1 MIWNQRKQNVWL
13 WFELLLIS
21 VVLWFIVDYMYVMG
35 RTYTAPLGF
44 DIEHTYLLTLGELSD
59 VSSDYI
65 PKESRAEGDTDG
77 ALVIELMER
86 MRAYPGVEAVSCSD
100 VGIPYTAGS
109 RNLGFKLDTLHF
121 GSRWLR
127 VSPDYFKV
135 FNIEGEGFTS
145 EQLTTLL
152 RNAGKDGFVA
162 SVDIARDADG
172 FKLAVGQELTSG
184 FMKDFSSRL
193 VGISGSIRRCEY
205 DRAEPVLF
213 IPLTDKMLIGD
224 YYEGAMNNLEICFR
238 VNPDVDGADFIARLR
253 SDLAKQAR
261 VGNIFLMDIKPMSDV
276 REGYIRSN
284 GTENDIKTMTSI
296 AIFLLVNIFLGVI
309 GTFWFRTEYRKGEMG
324 LRMALGSTRGE
335 LRMIMAGEGIMLL
348 LLAFIPSM
356 LISLN
361 IVYMDM
367 VESYLLPFTLSR
379 YLVCSSITLILIA
392 CMIFI
397 GIWYPALSTSKMKP
411 ADALHYE

>member
-1 MIWNQRKQNVWL
+1 MIWNQRRQNVWL

-44 DIEHTYLLTLGELSD
+44 DIEHTYLLTLGDLSD
-59 VSSDYI
+59 ASSNYI

-77 ALVIELMER
+77 ALLIELMER
-86 MRAYPGVEAVSCSD
+86 MRAYPGVEAVCCSD
-100 VGIPYTAGS
+100 VGMPYTLGT

-121 GSRWLR
+121 RSRWLS

-152 RNAGKDGFVA
+152 RNAGEDGFVA
-162 SVDIARDADG
+162 SADVGREADG
-172 FKLAVGQELTSG
+172 FKVAVGQELTSG
-184 FMKDFSSRL
+184 FMKNFSSRL
-193 VGISGSIRRCEY
+193 VGICGSIRRCEY

-213 IPLTDKMLIGD
+213 IPLTYKKLASD
-224 YYEGAMNNLEICFR
+224 YYEGVMNSLEICFR
-238 VNPDVDGADFIARLR
+238 VNPDVDGADFISHLR
-253 SDLAKQAR
+253 YDLSKQAR
-261 VGNIFLMDIKPMSDV
+261 VGNIFLMDVKPMSDV

-284 GTENDIKTMTSI
+284 GTEDDIKTMISI

-335 LRMIMAGEGIMLL
+335 LRLIMTGEGIMLL

-356 LISLN
+356 LISFN
-361 IVYMDM
+361 IVFMDM
-367 VESYLLPFTLSR
+367 VESYLIPFTLSR
-379 YLVCSSITLILIA
+379 FLICSSITFMLIA
-392 CMIFI
+392 CMIII
-397 GIWYPALSTSKMKP
+397 GIWYPALSASKMRP
-411 ADALHYE
+411 AEALHYE